1 MAVSDKDFET
11 IMAGLAEVGAILN
24 GEADP
29 ATYRVH
35 VPDEVDV
42 RAIRKR
48 LGMTQAQ
55 FAARFGFSK
64 GAVTD
69 WEQKRRRPE
78 ASARVLLTVI
88 DREPEAVLRAL
99 AAG

>member
-1 MAVSDKDFET
+1 MTVSDKDFENVL
-11 IMAGLAEVGAILN
+11 AGLAEVGTILS

-42 RAIRKR
+42 RAIRAR

-55 FAARFGFSK
+55 FAARFGFPK
-64 GAVTD
+64 GTVTD

-99 AAG
+99 TAA

>member
-11 IMAGLAEVGAILN
+11 IMEGLEHAGEILS
-24 GEADP
+24 GSADP
-29 ATYRVH
+29 STFRVH
-35 VPDEVDV
+35 VPEDLDV
-42 RAIRKR
+42 RAIRTK

-64 GAVTD
+64 SAVAD
-69 WEQKRRRPE
+69 WEQKRRKPE

-88 DREPEAVLRAL
+88 DRDPEAVIRAL
-99 AAG
+99 AAA